1 MRKFIKKAVA
11 IALSAI
17 TAMST
22 FAVCTTGASA
32 AVDDGNVS
40 ANDLKINVR
49 CASDKYKFISEG
61 DYYGNVYTS
70 YTTGYTD
77 YYNKV
82 YCLNPTLNSPV
93 DNGSVRTYTDSEIA
107 TVGNVKLKK
116 VLYYG
121 YGGPG
126 WDDTMRQ
133 IVKDGRQGGIFPEL
147 PDCDDMNGDEWATYC
162 YAVTHIACGIAYNAN
177 LGFVHYAYNDSLY
190 KVAKTLYDEAQSR
203 DFSDDWMVAYY
214 LNEKRGSYQDLVAAC
229 FACRLELQKS
239 STSSQTD
246 GNANYSLAG
255 AKYAV
260 FDNYDKAK
268 KAANAKTE
276 AERREAFYNGNS
288 LAGWITTDAGGY
300 GAYTDSNGYNIY
312 LARDGYS
319 RYYAVEYTAPKGY
332 QLSRDIVEF
341 KFNRYGTNGN
351 PVMRASCK
359 DEPDWIVLDL
369 QKSSANPSLSDGN
382 SCYSL
387 AGAEYGVYNDISK
400 AKKDAKGETKS
411 ERWANSL
418 PGYIKTD
425 ENGYGQY
432 SFGNPYFKVPI
443 GTYYALE
450 ATAPKGYRLSNDI
463 VEFKN
468 SGKKTSDGYAI
479 YRAVCSDIP
488 ESDPVVLMLKKQ
500 SATGLQAESGD
511 LEGAEFEVSYY
522 DVDPNVVTSLEELQ
536 KTGKTPLKTWRFKT
550 DEKGRLRYLD
560 SYKVSGPALYYH
572 NSGRPSIPTGAL
584 TFKEVKAPTSGKY
597 LINED
602 TFFAAIASEGNT
614 DVEVN
619 LDIIVPEV
627 PATAGLTIQ
636 KSSEDGIVEGLWFRI
651 EGTNGYTNDF
661 ATNALGTIS
670 VEGLDVYDGNGKKI
684 SYTITE
690 LGFKNS
696 DGKYTLPKRYKATEP
711 KTVTLDETKNVVVRF
726 ENKVINGGI
735 NIVKTSDDGK
745 VENIYFEIKGSNGI
759 VRNVVTDKNGKVSI
773 SALPVYD
780 NDNNVVSYTIKE
792 LGIKNGDGTY
802 SIPKKYIVPKP
813 QTVML
818 DSGTQDLG
826 LVKTINVQNKIVKGS
841 LEINKTSTD
850 GKIKGVWFNITS
862 ANGFDENYATDKNGN
877 ITITDLDVYDDTDKK
892 IEYTIKELG
901 IKDASGKIIFP
912 AYYFD
917 VDDVQ
922 VTLEEN
928 TTTTAPTFENKNKL
942 GQIRIT
948 KQGMDGE
955 VNGFTF
961 RVSSVTDGY
970 TYNEIFTQKSIS
982 GIRVRNLQP
991 FLADGTPI
999 EYKIEEVGFR
1009 YPSKTYADNEYD
1021 PLPAR
1026 YIKVADEYVQWA
1038 TEADLS
1044 DTNISTKYITL
1055 RNFLKRGN
1063 LEIIKES
1070 EDGKVEG
1077 IWFEVKDAAYE
1088 NAESYKACTDATG
1101 RVRFEGLDVYRGNND
1116 LVEYTITEL
1125 GEKQADGTYKNP
1137 FKYNTPPTQTV
1148 TINYDE
1154 TAQAGFASATFKNT
1168 LKTGSIS
1175 IEKVDIG
1182 GKGVDGARFV
1192 VTKKSDNA
1200 VVGKI
1205 TTDANG
1211 KGSITGLAQGDYRIV
1226 EERTKGGFNLLKSYK
1241 DVSITGDNEQ
1251 TLNYTYHVR
1260 ETLLPELPLTGGDNL
1275 TLGMMGIGSLIFAV
1289 GVIICAKHYKKSK
1302 RLGNA

>member
-11 IALSAI
+11 IALSVI

-32 AVDDGNVS
+32 ATDDGNVGAGGVS
-40 ANDLKINVR
+40 VDVTQTVSYRYNSNYLSSGYVFKKDNDGSDWIYCTEPTV
-49 CASDKYKFISEG
+49 ASPLGDTMGATKNFAGSSEVQG
-61 DYYGNVYTS
+61 VTN
-70 YTTGYTD
+70 
-77 YYNKV
+77 
-82 YCLNPTLNSPV
+82 
-93 DNGSVRTYTDSEIA
+93 R
-107 TVGNVKLKK
+107 KLLK

-121 YGGPG
+121 FGGPG
-126 WDDTMRQ
+126 FEVKNGGKAKMDELKTKYPDLCDSEDIKYFYYALTHTSTAQAENNNNQ
-133 IVKDGRQGGIFPEL
+133 IVSFGNWKTASE
-147 PDCDDMNGDEWATYC
+147 E
-162 YAVTHIACGIAYNAN
+162 
-177 LGFVHYAYNDSLY
+177 FV
-190 KVAKTLYDEAQSR
+190 
-203 DFSDDWMVAYY
+203 DFINEKSDVGNQMKAYY
-214 LNEKRGSYQDLVAAC
+214 LISKNAQKLVYPVFTKKLKLFKGSERPEYTNGNSNYDL
-229 FACRLELQKS
+229 
-239 STSSQTD
+239 T
-246 GNANYSLAG
+246 G
-255 AKYAV
+255 AKYAI
-260 FDNYDKAK
+260 FDDYSKAG
-268 KAANAKTE
+268 KASVGTTTNERIAGSLPNNIVIGDGTTNHSGYYGVHNPNTGERTKTYYVDSYKT
-276 AERREAFYNGNS
+276 FY
-288 LAGWITTDAGGY
+288 AVEYIAPKGY
-300 GAYTDSNGYNIY
+300 KLRNKVYTFADSGITDSDGVPIYQAVANDYPKYMYLKLTKTSDNPELTKDNSCYSLEGTKYAIFDSKEKAIAATKDNTWEVRTKGSLPSNILTNADGVGWYNSTRTEPTMVP
-312 LARDGYS
+312 LGT
-319 RYYAVEYTAPKGY
+319 YYAVEYVAPKGY
-332 QLSRDIVEF
+332 
-341 KFNRYGTNGN
+341 T
-351 PVMRASCK
+351 
-359 DEPDWIVLDL
+359 
-369 QKSSANPSLSDGN
+369 LSD
-382 SCYSL
+382 
-387 AGAEYGVYNDISK
+387 EVI
-400 AKKDAKGETKS
+400 
-411 ERWANSL
+411 
-418 PGYIKTD
+418 
-425 ENGYGQY
+425 Q
-432 SFGNPYFKVPI
+432 
-443 GTYYALE
+443 
-450 ATAPKGYRLSNDI
+450 
-463 VEFKN
+463 FKN
-468 SGKKTSDGYAI
+468 SGKDDGNGNAYYEAT
-479 YRAVCSDIP
+479 CSDTP
-488 ESDPVVLMLKKQ
+488 ESDPIGVMLQKK
-500 SATGLQAESGD
+500 STTGLQAESGD
-511 LEGAEFEVSYY
+511 LAGAEFEVSYY

-536 KTGKTPLKTWRFKT
+536 KTGKSPLRTWVFKT
-550 DEKGRLRYLD
+550 NKYGIARYD
-560 SYKVSGPALYYH
+560 NSYKVSGPELYYDEKNKPNLPH
-572 NSGRPSIPTGAL
+572 GAV
-584 TFKEVKAPTSGKY
+584 TFKEITAPTSGKY
-597 LINED
+597 LINEE
-602 TFFAAIASEGNT
+602 TFFTTVTGDEG
-614 DVEVN
+614 DVEEVN

-690 LGFKNS
+690 LGIKNS

-759 VRNVVTDKNGKVSI
+759 VRKVVTDKNGKVSI

-780 NDNNVVSYTIKE
+780 NDNNVVSYTVKE

-813 QTVML
+813 QTVTL
-818 DSGTQDLG
+818 NSGTQDLG

-850 GKIKGVWFNITS
+850 GKIEGIWFNVTGT
-862 ANGFDENYATDKNGN
+862 NGIVRNVVTDKNGN

-1026 YIKVADEYVQWA
+1026 YIKVADQYVQWA

-1125 GEKQADGTYKNP
+1125 GEKQADGTYKIP
-1137 FKYNTPPTQTV
+1137 FKYNTPTTQTV

-1154 TAQAGFASATFKNT
+1154 TTQAGFASTTFTNT